1 MAALDPEQPG
11 ITPLLAH
18 TQEELASVKVFPLI
32 PALKKDVTGAIANT
46 ALSWEQLNASDI
58 NFTIVRPL
66 VTKYARLRNIAVV
79 YACLVVRSYFLA
91 QADLNLAFTAI
102 MQSRASL
109 CELLAVKLISRFA
122 SNYMQLVAVLTTSW
136 CPLAGASSAT
146 VEEVKYAI
154 SGHDLETS
162 HTALEMAI
170 CTSSKAFLATPVVQ
184 KLVNDIYS
192 GNVVFSLPSTRSILA
207 DNYNPCPI
215 QMYDVNKAPFLNHY
229 RLRVPRYGAIFEYLN
244 FAILLITFILCVANQ
259 DRSQLTFL
267 ELVFMVIAMAH
278 VLEEYT
284 AATEH
289 GWYIYI
295 ANMWNAFDFSF
306 IVIFLVYFGLRIKG
320 LHNNDLATS
329 RIAFDILACGGC
341 ILFPRLVFFAVANHV
356 IILSLQAM
364 IVQFVVFIGT
374 VIICFSG
381 LMFTLWI
388 LARDRSIDHNH
399 EPWTLGSLA
408 WYCVHIW
415 LGSGYVIFSQADSF
429 HPILGPLL
437 VTVFALFSSTL
448 LVTILISILS
458 NTVSKIGSNAP
469 QEYLFQF
476 AISTIEGV
484 KNEALFSY
492 QPPFNIL
499 AFVILKPASWFLS
512 PKALHNV
519 NIFLIIST
527 SLPQLLFIAI
537 YERRLKSG
545 SKDRQANKD
554 ISTSIFKSLPRHIKN
569 MHMLEALLGPA
580 HHDIYDAILDM
591 EMDDEYDI
599 FSELEED
606 EEEGQLFSSRVHT
619 RQSTA
624 RSDFNQIQITGVEAQ
639 LPSVMSSGR
648 RRTHTSS
655 TTWGTLRPPWPRR
668 RMATANNPDG
678 FVADQ
683 RLAFGGYGTVASTLA
698 EEGASFPSRLTAG
711 FNGGNENLG
720 VARLYGSRNGV
731 TFSGAEQTVLA
742 ANAQTNTSVKKVEAL
757 LTEVKSLPVNK
768 LKDEMKEIQER
779 QNRIESL
786 LLMLTRG
793 MRNDGLRHETY

>member
-1 MAALDPEQPG
+1 MC
-11 ITPLLAH
+11 I
-18 TQEELASVKVFPLI
+18 FC
-32 PALKKDVTGAIANT
+32 VTHRGN
-46 ALSWEQLNASDI
+46 LG
-58 NFTIVRPL
+58 
-66 VTKYARLRNIAVV
+66 
-79 YACLVVRSYFLA
+79 RSH
-91 QADLNLAFTAI
+91 
-102 MQSRASL
+102 R
-109 CELLAVKLISRFA
+109 
-122 SNYMQLVAVLTTSW
+122 
-136 CPLAGASSAT
+136 
-146 VEEVKYAI
+146 
-154 SGHDLETS
+154 
-162 HTALEMAI
+162 
-170 CTSSKAFLATPVVQ
+170 
-184 KLVNDIYS
+184 
-192 GNVVFSLPSTRSILA
+192 
-207 DNYNPCPI
+207 
-215 QMYDVNKAPFLNHY
+215 
-229 RLRVPRYGAIFEYLN
+229 
-244 FAILLITFILCVANQ
+244 
-259 DRSQLTFL
+259 
-267 ELVFMVIAMAH
+267 
-278 VLEEYT
+278 
-284 AATEH
+284 
-289 GWYIYI
+289 
-295 ANMWNAFDFSF
+295 
-306 IVIFLVYFGLRIKG
+306 
-320 LHNNDLATS
+320 
-329 RIAFDILACGGC
+329 
-341 ILFPRLVFFAVANHV
+341 
-356 IILSLQAM
+356 
-364 IVQFVVFIGT
+364 
-374 VIICFSG
+374 
-381 LMFTLWI
+381 
-388 LARDRSIDHNH
+388 
-399 EPWTLGSLA
+399 
-408 WYCVHIW
+408 
-415 LGSGYVIFSQADSF
+415 
-429 HPILGPLL
+429 
-437 VTVFALFSSTL
+437 
-448 LVTILISILS
+448 
-458 NTVSKIGSNAP
+458 
-469 QEYLFQF
+469 
-476 AISTIEGV
+476 V

-519 NIFLIIST
+519 NIFLIILT

-683 RLAFGGYGTVASTLA
+683 RLAFGGYGSVASTLA

-711 FNGGNENLG
+711 FNSGNENLG

-731 TFSGAEQTVLA
+731 MFSGAEQTVLA

-768 LKDEMKEIQER
+768 LKDEMKEIQV
-779 QNRIESL
+779 RIHPIHLCVWLISFPGTSEQ
-786 LLMLTRG
+786 
-793 MRNDGLRHETY
+793 D